1 MEEQDRLQTF
11 LMDIAARDINIEL
24 AEVKNVLTRARK
36 IKETRLGGM
45 S

>member
-11 LMDIAARDINIEL
+11 LMDIVVRYINIEL
-24 AEVKNVLTRARK
+24 AEVKNVLTHTRK
-36 IKETRLGGM
+36 IKEIRLGDM

>member
-1 MEEQDRLQTF
+1 MEEQDRLQTI

-24 AEVKNVLTRARK
+24 AEVKNILTRTRK
-36 IKETRLGGM
+36 IKEIRLGDM